1 MLVLLQS
8 DLSRQ
13 GVPTGA
19 KGVCGSCQKPIAG
32 KVGFGVLL
40 GEGGR
45 KKRCL
50 VYPKVGVPCWSLKMR
65 GWGGGWSSGVPQ
77 IGFSFVRGLNRGGR
91 APKIGLSPTSCTPK
105 TDLTRPGTPKWAVIP
120 WGPPPTPFFFLFF
133 FVPSPTSPPPRQ
145 VVRALGCAWHPEH
158 FVCARCGGELGGG
171 SFFEKDGAP
180 YCPRGLRT
188 PLLPPLRPL
197 CPTHPRRG
205 SGGPWGRDG
214 GSWRQRDLFGGS
226 WGVVGPPLGWWETL
240 RWIGTLW
247 GALEAEEPTGGGP
260 WDPVGCRGT
269 SWGAVG

>member
-1 MLVLLQS
+1 MGPARSPSLGRWVLGCS
-8 DLSRQ
+8 WGR
-13 GVPTGA
+13 GEGKRGA
-19 KGVCGSCQKPIAG
+19 WCTPKS
-32 KVGFGVLL
+32 GFFVGVL
-40 GEGGR
+40 
-45 KKRCL
+45 KC
-50 VYPKVGVPCWSLKMR
+50 GV
-65 GWGGGWSSGVPQ
+65 GGGWSSGVPQ
-77 IGFSFVRGLNRGGR
+77 IGFSFVRGLNRGGAR
-91 APKIGLSPTSCTPK
+91 PKNRTIPNQLYPQNRPHPTGDPK
-105 TDLTRPGTPKWAVIP
+105 MGCHPLGTPSH
-120 WGPPPTPFFFLFF
+120 PFFFSFF
-133 FVPSPTSPPPRQ
+133 FCSFSHLSPSP
-145 VVRALGCAWHPEH
+145 A
-158 FVCARCGGELGGG
+158 GGEGFGVRLAPRAFCLRPLRGGIGGG
-171 SFFEKDGAP
+171 QLFREGRSTLLPA
-180 YCPRGLRT
+180 GLRT